1 MPYDYL
7 CEFAYYYFFK
17 NLHFIFNK
25 EIIFTSNRV
34 SALLKNFHK

>member
-25 EIIFTSNRV
+25 EIILPLIVCR
-34 SALLKNFHK
+34 HY